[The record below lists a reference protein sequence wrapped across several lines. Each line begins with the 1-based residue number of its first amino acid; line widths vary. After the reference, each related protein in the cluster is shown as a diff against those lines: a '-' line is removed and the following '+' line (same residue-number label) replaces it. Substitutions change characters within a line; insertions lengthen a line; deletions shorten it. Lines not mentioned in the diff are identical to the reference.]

1 MPAAGHNPTVRPAP
15 DSRDYLLA
23 ALVAAVLF
31 ALYAAGAS
39 PTIYVG
45 DSGELVAAVATL
57 GIPHPSGYPLYVILG
72 KLWTL
77 AVPIGSIA
85 YRMSLFSAAAAAFAC
100 AALYLTAR
108 GAGTSRPAAALG
120 AGLLAFA
127 PSFWGEATVQRVY
140 TLNALFVVLAIACA
154 IRWQRTRSAGALALA
169 FFVCGLGATNHTV
182 MAIVAIALGCVVAL
196 ETIAAVSGSSVLARA
211 AGVDMEAGAALRHP
225 MVAVRHAAVAAFAF
239 AAGLLPYL
247 YLLIRSRMD
256 PRLDWGNPETFSAL
270 VDVIV
275 RRDFWERAYIESAGD
290 LVTIGADWLR
300 SLFYETAWA
309 GAALAVAGAWAAR
322 RTRFPLA
329 FMLLVMA
336 GNLAALALH
345 GSRSDIFIWHRYYI
359 PSYVVVAA
367 LAAAGADWVLARV
380 PVNARWTVLALPA
393 LGFIVHRAEFDRSR
407 YRIAEDF
414 ANAVLESTPPGG
426 HLIATDDNVL
436 FVLIY
441 LHLVENR
448 RPDVDLIL
456 QGVGKADLPP
466 LRFDPDEDPLYFTH
480 HPNWDLPELEIVP
493 NGVIY
498 RAWRRGRQ
506 WPEPFLPRT
515 ALAGEDDPRVPKDY
529 LTQNLIGHFHY
540 TLGFTFEQR
549 DWKRAREEFRKA
561 AAASP
566 ENDVLFYN
574 LGLVYVRNGFYDEAL
589 AAFARSHDINPRH
602 IASLSKPRAD
612 QKMAEVRAEQVR
624 LQTIVAE
631 LRTGHSDLP
640 PQGTAAYDTRLA
652 ELLEQK
658 GEKTAARGYR
668 LRALESAAS

>member
-1 MPAAGHNPTVRPAP
+1 VPTGL
-15 DSRDYLLA
+15 DSRDYALA
-23 ALVAAVLF
+23 VLVALLLF
-31 ALYAAGAS
+31 GVYAAGAA

-57 GIPHPSGYPLYVILG
+57 GIPHPSGYPLYVLLG

-77 AVPIGSIA
+77 AVPVGSIA
-85 YRMSLFSAAAAAFAC
+85 YRMSLFSAATGAVAC

-108 GAGTSRPAAALG
+108 AIGASRPAASLG

-127 PSFWGEATVQRVY
+127 PSFWGEANVQRVY

-154 IRWQRTRSAGALALA
+154 VRWQRTRSQRDLVLA
-169 FFVCGLGATNHTV
+169 FLVCGLGATNHTV
-182 MAIVAIALGCVVAL
+182 MAITAIALA
-196 ETIAAVSGSSVLARA
+196 
-211 AGVDMEAGAALRHP
+211 
-225 MVAVRHAAVAAFAF
+225 AAVAADTAARIVVTENGAARDPMALVRQGATAALAF
-239 AAGLLPYL
+239 AAGLLPYA

-270 VDVIV
+270 VDVV
-275 RRDFWERAYIESAGD
+275 LRRDFWERAYIESAAD
-290 LVTIGADWLR
+290 LVPIGADYVK
-300 SLFYETAWA
+300 SLLYETAWI
-309 GAALAVAGAWAAR
+309 GAVLAAAGAWAAR
-322 RTRFPLA
+322 RTRVVLA
-329 FMLLVMA
+329 FLLLVMC

-345 GSRSDIFIWHRYYI
+345 GSRSDIFIWHRYYV
-359 PSYVVVAA
+359 PSYVVVAV
-367 LAAAGADWVLARV
+367 LAALGADWLLARV
-380 PVNARWTVLALPA
+380 PVSARWALLALPA
-393 LGFIVHRAEFDRSR
+393 ACFVAHRAEFDRSH

-414 ANAVLESTPPGG
+414 AYAVLDSMPPGA

-466 LRFDPDEDPLYFTH
+466 LRFDPDEDPLFFTH

-493 NGVIY
+493 NGVVY
-498 RAWRRGRQ
+498 RAWRRGRP
-506 WPEPFLPRT
+506 WPEPFVPRT
-515 ALAGEDDPRVPKDY
+515 TLAGEDDARVPKDY

-549 DWKRAREEFRKA
+549 DWKRACEEFRKA
-561 AAASP
+561 AQASP

-589 AAFARSHDINPRH
+589 AAF
-602 IASLSKPRAD
+602 
-612 QKMAEVRAEQVR
+612 
-624 LQTIVAE
+624 
-631 LRTGHSDLP
+631 
-640 PQGTAAYDTRLA
+640 
-652 ELLEQK
+652 
-658 GEKTAARGYR
+658 
-668 LRALESAAS
+668 